1 MRNVIPL
8 LSKILCYNVR
18 VTRTN
23 VIVSTFSY
31 VTPEELSLGEGSFAV
46 QLQE

>member
-1 MRNVIPL
+1 VRKVVPL

-23 VIVSTFSY
+23 VIVPTFSY
-31 VTPEELSLGEGSFAV
+31 VTPEELSLYEGSFTV
-46 QLQE
+46 QL

>member
-1 MRNVIPL
+1 MTKVVPL
-8 LSKILCYNVR
+8 LSDFLCYTVR

-31 VTPEELSLGEGSFAV
+31 VTPEELSLYEGSFAV